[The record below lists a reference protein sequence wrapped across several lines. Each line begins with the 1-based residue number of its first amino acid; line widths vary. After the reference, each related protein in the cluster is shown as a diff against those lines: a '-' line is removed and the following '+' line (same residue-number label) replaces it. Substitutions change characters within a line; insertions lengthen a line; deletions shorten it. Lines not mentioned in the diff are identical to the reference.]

1 MRRFAIGDIHGCAKA
16 LRSVIEAIDPQ
27 PEDEIVFLGDYID
40 RGPDSRDVID
50 QVIELRTRTQVVALR
65 GNHEIMLMGVAIHG
79 MDDSVWRA
87 NGGNSTLASYG
98 GSLSKIPSNHLVF
111 FHELLPYYEIDDTIF
126 VHASYAPDIEMF
138 EQTEMMTY
146 WTHLMP
152 PLPGPHMSGKRVLVG
167 HTPQADGQVLDRGH
181 LVCIDTYCFGYGYLT
196 AYEIGGKAIIQADR
210 HGHVKHS
217 PMSVFQNRLLK
228 LGKGYKRWIATLKP
242 TRKGE
247 KPTPSGD

>member
-16 LRSVIEAIDPQ
+16 LRSLVEAIDPQ

-40 RGPDSRDVID
+40 RGPDSRDTID
-50 QVIELRTRTQVVALR
+50 QIIELQQRTQVVALR
-65 GNHEIMLMGVAIHG
+65 GNHEVMLMGVAMHG

-111 FHELLPYYEIDDTIF
+111 FHELLPHYEIDDTIF
-126 VHASYAPDIEMF
+126 VHASYDPNVEMF
-138 EQTEMMTY
+138 DQTEILTY
-146 WTHLMP
+146 WTHLAH
-152 PLPGPHMSGKRVLVG
+152 PLPGPHMSGKRVIMG
-167 HTPQADGQVLDRGH
+167 HTPQPDGQVMDRGH

-217 PMSVFQNRLLK
+217 PMFLLHCK
-228 LGKGYKRWIATLKP
+228 LLNLGKTCRSWITGLRS
-242 TRKGE
+242 TGQ
-247 KPTPSGD
+247 DQ